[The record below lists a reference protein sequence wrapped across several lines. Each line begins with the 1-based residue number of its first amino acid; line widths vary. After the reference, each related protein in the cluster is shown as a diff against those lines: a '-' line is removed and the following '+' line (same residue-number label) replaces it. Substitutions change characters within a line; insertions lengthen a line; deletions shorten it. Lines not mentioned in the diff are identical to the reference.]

1 MKPSNK
7 KCHSTSASAKTRTSG
22 AYKELWP
29 LGFFIP
35 FFSPPMSFEL
45 SEDLL
50 AAPESDTEDIPLD
63 AFEQAR
69 SHWYLA
75 IVALHA
81 LPVDMKHD
89 MVFAYFTD
97 AKHLEEIRRS
107 PATGFDDLADCV
119 WTTGLEK
126 FFWKTSRE
134 AIFACNTALGLP
146 ASDNHQVISRRL
158 LDYATEHGIPEFLLR
173 VSSHLRDLRYDHRIT
188 DINMIRGAEM
198 KILEYG
204 LDKFFQGETFTIA
217 KLKARCAELKL
228 VPEKTTRN
236 GLAAAMTRYCLG
248 HVPSDTWE
256 KVVPESMQ
264 FPEATAT
271 ASESASTASLVDEEY
286 PSGDSVVAESLDSM
300 DYEEEQEMIYDADI
314 IEQEHEVEDGD
325 FVPNEEEDWDEPMES
340 EYTPPPPVLFPER
353 TCTQCQATFQPT
365 TSYMRRLC
373 KPCYANRPVPLATCI
388 KCQSSFQPARYVA
401 PCRAKC
407 SSCKHQKR
415 SVSVPV
421 V

>member
-1 MKPSNK
+1 
-7 KCHSTSASAKTRTSG
+7 
-22 AYKELWP
+22 
-29 LGFFIP
+29 
-35 FFSPPMSFEL
+35 MSHHRFEL

-63 AFEQAR
+63 AFENVR

-81 LPVDMKHD
+81 LPADMKRD

-134 AIFACNTALGLP
+134 AIFACNTALGFP

-188 DINMIRGAEM
+188 DMNMIRGAEM

-228 VPEKTTRN
+228 APEKSTRN

-248 HVPSDTWE
+248 HVPSDTWK
-256 KVVPESMQ
+256 KVVPESLQ
-264 FPEATAT
+264 FPEAAPI
-271 ASESASTASLVDEEY
+271 ASESDSTASLIDEEIQ
-286 PSGDSVVAESLDSM
+286 SGDSVVAESLDSM
-300 DYEEEQEMIYDADI
+300 DYEILDAVI
-314 IEQEHEVEDGD
+314 IEQEHEAEDGD
-325 FVPNEEEDWDEPMES
+325 FVPNEEEDWDEPLES
-340 EYTPPPPVLFPER
+340 EFVPLPPPPPRVIFSER
-353 TCTQCQATFQPT
+353 TCVRCQATFQPT
-365 TSYMRRLC
+365 THYMRRIC
-373 KPCYANRPVPLATCI
+373 KPCHNKRPAPRTKCI
-388 KCQSSFQPARYVA
+388 KCRTIFQPVRYTA
-401 PCRAKC
+401 PSRAKC
-407 SSCKHQKR
+407 DSCKPQR
-415 SVSVPV
+415 RPVSVV
-421 V
+421 Y